1 MFAIAIH
8 HNYPPLCEEMD
19 DIVSIGESICS
30 SSSFFFQSTASDYLS
45 VTDLLTSKWTES
57 QVIDFLLFLVI

>member
-1 MFAIAIH
+1 
-8 HNYPPLCEEMD
+8 MD